1 MKNIFLILF
10 VLLFSCQEKTDRSL
24 ETCSINK
31 SVFAEMLTQI
41 HLFEA
46 SYQLERISGLKKA
59 EKKLAK
65 NYIDLFKKYNIS
77 SSDFESCMSLYS
89 NNPDELSLIYSDIL
103 ENLNQIN
110 SNN

>member
-1 MKNIFLILF
+1 VKNIFLILV
-10 VLLFSCQEKTDRSL
+10 VLLFSCQESVDKNQEICNIKKNVFTD
-24 ETCSINK
+24 
-31 SVFAEMLTQI
+31 MLTQI

-46 SYQLERISGLKKA
+46 SYQLERISDSKKA

-65 NYIDLFKKYNIS
+65 NYIDLFKEYDIS

>member
-10 VLLFSCQEKTDRSL
+10 VLLFSCQEKTDRSQ
-24 ETCSINK
+24 ETCNINK

-46 SYQLERISGLKKA
+46 NYQLERISGLQKA